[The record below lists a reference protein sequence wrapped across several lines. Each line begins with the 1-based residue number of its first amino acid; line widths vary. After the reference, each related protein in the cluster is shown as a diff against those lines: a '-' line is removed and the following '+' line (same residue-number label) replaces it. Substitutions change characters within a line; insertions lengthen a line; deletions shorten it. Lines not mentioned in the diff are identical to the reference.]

1 MSNILDPYFGEIS
14 MLTHSRAQ
22 SETSKGMTNKLVIQH
37 DPDGWNQL
45 LNTMAKYGK
54 AYFCEW
60 V

>member
-1 MSNILDPYFGEIS
+1 MSNILNPYFGGNLT
-14 MLTHSRAQ
+14 LTHPRAQ

-37 DPDGWNQL
+37 DPDGWSQL
-45 LNTMAKYGK
+45 LGTMVKYGK